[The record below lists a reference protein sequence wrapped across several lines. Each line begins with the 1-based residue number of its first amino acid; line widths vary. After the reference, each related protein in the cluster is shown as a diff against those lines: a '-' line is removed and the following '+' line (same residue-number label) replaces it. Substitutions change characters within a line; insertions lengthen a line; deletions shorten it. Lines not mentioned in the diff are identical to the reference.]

1 MKRKILAMFL
11 AFSMIFGSIGTI
23 FAEEESVTKFEKE
36 LYSSISSMFNN
47 IVKSHMNSEKVKYHA
62 VLEDDKK

>member
-11 AFSMIFGSIGTI
+11 AFSMIFRSIGTV

-47 IVKSHMNSEKVKYHA
+47 IVKKSYE
-62 VLEDDKK
+62 